1 MEDTLGLGDAAA
13 AVVSHRRDGA
23 FRWRCDE
30 SAEEAAHG
38 GLGKEGRIARAQ
50 QRIVEVEDSDIVN
63 DYSDHST
70 RRLNSS
76 YFVYARRDSSID
88 LLQA

>member
-1 MEDTLGLGDAAA
+1 MEDTLALGDAAA

-23 FRWRCDE
+23 LRWRCDE

-50 QRIVEVEDSDIVN
+50 HRTVEVEDSDIVSN
-63 DYSDHST
+63 CSDHKSYVCSS
-70 RRLNSS
+70 RLEHR
-76 YFVYARRDSSID
+76 FT
-88 LLQA
+88 